1 MGQPILQHRVH
12 PIMLERDITI
22 GVPLLMWFFSLSEI
36 AAQTSNIN
44 NPIKKKKKK
53 PPPHI
58 SITIKLLLLEKSIVS
73 Q

>member
-22 GVPLLMWFFSLSEI
+22 GVPLLMWFFSLPEI

-44 NPIKKKKKK
+44 NPIKKKK